1 MNVVI
6 FGATGMVG
14 QGVLLECIRS
24 STVSS
29 ITTITRRSLASR
41 PDWASPKVRQIVV
54 KDVTAFE
61 SALGNDARS
70 KFDACFFCLGVTSA
84 GMGEQE
90 YTTVTRDLTLAVAE
104 RLGAASRGL
113 CFIYLSGAG
122 ADSSEQSSVMW
133 ARIRGQTENAVLAMP
148 SLSAYVMRPALIQ
161 PLDGVRST
169 IGWYNILYTLLSPVL
184 RIMKAISPS
193 AATTTRNV
201 GRAMITTARDGSQ
214 HKVLHTKEINAA
226 AGS

>member
-24 STVSS
+24 SAVSS

-41 PDWASPKVRQIVV
+41 PDWASPKVRQVVV

-61 SALGNDARS
+61 SALGSDARS
-70 KFDACFFCLGVTSA
+70 TFDACFFCLGVTSA

-90 YTTVTRDLTLAVAE
+90 YTKVTRDLTLAVAE
-104 RLGAASRGL
+104 RLGRTSKGL
-113 CFIYLSGAG
+113 SFIYLSGAG
-122 ADSSEQSSVMW
+122 SDSSERGSVMW

-161 PLDGVRST
+161 PLDGLRST
-169 IGWYNILYTLLSPVL
+169 IGWYNVLYTVLSPVL
-184 RIMKAISPS
+184 RTMAAIAPS
-193 AATTTRNV
+193 AATTTRNI
-201 GRAMITTARDGSQ
+201 GRAMITVARDGSQ
-214 HKVLHTKEINAA
+214 HKVLHSKEINEA